1 MVHKGPLSFLLHMRA
16 HEPLERRKRT
26 WNPVFLED
34 LMFLMEDVII
44 LGTEDGSLGLFLFK
58 FKREPSITKN
68 DWPSTAEELI
78 FQEAFNLPQDISFL
92 LSFFMSSRHVCKE
105 REEEIGNSCGHQL
118 LFSFFWL
125 ESLSKKKETVDGRLN
140 DKLVPTLDIL
150 SF

>member
-1 MVHKGPLSFLLHMRA
+1 MRA

-68 DWPSTAEELI
+68 D
-78 FQEAFNLPQDISFL
+78 
-92 LSFFMSSRHVCKE
+92 
-105 REEEIGNSCGHQL
+105 
-118 LFSFFWL
+118 
-125 ESLSKKKETVDGRLN
+125 
-140 DKLVPTLDIL
+140 
-150 SF
+150 